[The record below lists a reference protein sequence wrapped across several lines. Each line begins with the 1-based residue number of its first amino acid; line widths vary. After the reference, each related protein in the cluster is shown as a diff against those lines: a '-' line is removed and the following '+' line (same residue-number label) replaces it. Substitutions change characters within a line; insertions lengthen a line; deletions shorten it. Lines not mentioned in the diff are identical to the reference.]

1 VEDNNSNL
9 ELVEQI
15 VSMSQDNIHLVHT
28 AYGGMAV
35 AKAKECKPS
44 LILLDLN
51 LPDSHGS
58 QVIQWLKNDEVTQH
72 IPVIVVSADAMPDQ
86 VKELTRLGAV
96 NYLTKPL
103 EVQVFLTEIRKY
115 LR

>member
-1 VEDNNSNL
+1 
-9 ELVEQI
+9 
-15 VSMSQDNIHLVHT
+15 
-28 AYGGMAV
+28 MAL

-51 LPDSHGS
+51 LPDTHGS
-58 QVIQWLKNDEVTQH
+58 QVIQWLKNDEVTRH

-86 VKELTRLGAV
+86 VKELMRLGAV

-103 EVQVFLTEIRKY
+103 DVQVFLSEIHKY
-115 LR
+115 IR